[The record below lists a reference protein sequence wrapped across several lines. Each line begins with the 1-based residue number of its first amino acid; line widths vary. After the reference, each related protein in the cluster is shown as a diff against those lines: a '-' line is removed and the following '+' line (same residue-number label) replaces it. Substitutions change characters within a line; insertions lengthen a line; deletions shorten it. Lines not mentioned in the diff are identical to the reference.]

1 MNAGVDVEMTASVNI
16 ARALL
21 TNSILKVLART

>member
-1 MNAGVDVEMTASVNI
+1 MKTGVDVEMRASVNI

-21 TNSILKVLART
+21 TNSMLNVLART